1 MCIIIVYFDFI
12 LSSAGSKDTSLVN
25 LAAAHAGKENLS
37 FQLPLTCIHLMV
49 GVMHAYVIVIIHVA
63 YQSNTVLKHSVAMHT
78 TLVLFVGP
86 IKINFF
92 PILTVQ

>member
-12 LSSAGSKDTSLVN
+12 LSCSAGSKDTSLVN

-49 GVMHAYVIVIIHVA
+49 GVMFM
-63 YQSNTVLKHSVAMHT
+63 L
-78 TLVLFVGP
+78 L
-86 IKINFF
+86 
-92 PILTVQ
+92 